1 MNGKIKMEERNLK
14 VLEYDKILRKL
25 ADKAVCPASKEKIA
39 ELFPTTDINEA
50 KRLLGETEEAERYM
64 AKHFEP
70 PIIPLNDIVPALKR
84 AEIGAV
90 LSCKELL
97 DTARVLRVARQLK
110 KYISEDKEESLQYLN
125 IVTECIY
132 DLPETEHEIERCI
145 VSEEEVSSDASAELH
160 SIRTKRERL
169 EDKIRDVLNDMIH
182 SGKYQSALQESLVTM
197 RSGRFVLPV
206 KSEQKGAVPGI
217 VHDSSASGAT
227 VFVEPMQIVEINN
240 EIGKLNG
247 LEKEEIER
255 ILTELTN
262 NVEEHHH
269 LIADDYKYILEADM
283 IFARARLA
291 IDMDASVPKLNADGI
306 IDIKKARHPL
316 LDRKKAVPID
326 VYLGR
331 DFDTLVITGPNTGG
345 KTVTLKTLGLFTLMA
360 QTGLAIPASYG
371 SEIAVFDEVFADIG
385 DEQSIEQSLS
395 TFSSHMVNIVN
406 ILNKANDKSLVLFDE
421 LGAGTDP
428 AEGAALAVS
437 ILEYVKMCGAKT
449 AATTH
454 YSEIKLYALTTDRVE
469 NAACEFDVN
478 SLRPTYKLLIGIP
491 GKSNAFAIA
500 SRLGVSDYIINKAK
514 EHLTAENIHFED
526 LVSELEADRS
536 EAEKAKEEARRI
548 LSENEDEKEK
558 LRLDKERI
566 DRQKDELLREARRE
580 AKAIVKNAQRKT
592 DELIKEAMKALED
605 EDKSKAKKA
614 AEEAKRKLSE
624 DASALDDKLS
634 GDVLMPRNNKIPK
647 KLRLG
652 QEVEVLTLG
661 QRASVMTLPDAK
673 GNLIVQA
680 GILKVT
686 TNISALRE
694 VDNPR
699 VQEKKRPS
707 PGKTAVMKTES
718 AVTELDLRGQMADE
732 AILNLEKFIDDAVLA
747 KLETVRVIHGKG
759 TGVLKN
765 AVRSFCKRSKEVKS
779 ARPGIYGEGEDG
791 VTVITLK

>member
-1 MNGKIKMEERNLK
+1 MEDRNLK
-14 VLEYDKILRKL
+14 VLEYDKILKKL
-25 ADKAVCPASKEKIA
+25 ADKAVCPATKERA
-39 ELFPTTDINEA
+39 SALRPVTDISEA
-50 KRLLGETEEAERYM
+50 KRLLGETGEAERYM

-70 PIIPLNDIVPALKR
+70 PIIPLNDISPALKR

-97 DTARVLRVARQLK
+97 DTARVLRVARGLK
-110 KYISEDKEESLQYLN
+110 KYISEGKEDNLEFLN

-132 DLPETEHEIERCI
+132 ELPETEREIERCI
-145 VSEEEVSSDASAELH
+145 VSEEEVSDDASQELR
-160 SIRTKRERL
+160 SIRSRRGRL
-169 EDKIRDVLNDMIH
+169 EDKIRDVLSDMIR
-182 SGKYQSALQESLVTM
+182 SSKYQSALQESLVTM
-197 RSGRFVLPV
+197 RGGRFVLPV

-217 VHDSSASGAT
+217 VHDSSSSGAT
-227 VFVEPMQIVEINN
+227 VFIEPMQIVEINN
-240 EIGKLNG
+240 EISKLNG

-262 NVEEHHH
+262 NVEEHRQV
-269 LIADDYKYILEADM
+269 IADDYKYILESDI

-291 IDMDASVPKLNADGI
+291 VEMDASIPKLNSDGI
-306 IDIKKARHPL
+306 INIKKARHPL
-316 LDRKKAVPID
+316 LDKKKAVPID

-360 QTGLAIPASYG
+360 QTGLGIPASYG
-371 SEIAVFDEVFADIG
+371 SEISVFDEVFADIG

-395 TFSSHMVNIVN
+395 TFSSHMVNIVD
-406 ILNKANDKSLVLFDE
+406 ILNRANEKTLVLFDE

-454 YSEIKLYALTTDRVE
+454 YSEIKLYALTTDRVQ

-500 SRLGVSDYIINKAK
+500 SRLGVADYIINRAK
-514 EHLTAENIHFED
+514 EHLTAENIRFED

-536 EAEKAKEEARRI
+536 EAEKAREEAARI
-548 LSENEDEKEK
+548 LSENEEEKEK
-558 LRLDKERI
+558 LRLDKERV
-566 DRQKDELLREARRE
+566 DRQKDELLRDARRE
-580 AKAIVKNAQRKT
+580 AKRIVKNAQRRT
-592 DELIKEAMKALED
+592 DEIIKGALKALEEQD
-605 EDKSKAKKA
+605 GAKAKKA
-614 AEEAKRKLSE
+614 ALDAKRKLSQ
-624 DASALDDKLS
+624 DASELDDKLS
-634 GDVLMPRNNKIPK
+634 GDVLMPKNSKVPK

-652 QEVEVLTLG
+652 QEVEVLSLG
-661 QRASVMTLPDAK
+661 QRASVMSLPDAK

-694 VDNPR
+694 VDAPKE
-699 VQEKKRPS
+699 QEKKKSPS
-707 PGKTAVMKTES
+707 GKTSVMKTES

-779 ARPGIYGEGEDG
+779 SRPGIYGEGEDG

>member
-1 MNGKIKMEERNLK
+1 M
-14 VLEYDKILRKL
+14 
-25 ADKAVCPASKEKIA
+25 
-39 ELFPTTDINEA
+39 
-50 KRLLGETEEAERYM
+50 
-64 AKHFEP
+64 
-70 PIIPLNDIVPALKR
+70 
-84 AEIGAV
+84 
-90 LSCKELL
+90 
-97 DTARVLRVARQLK
+97 
-110 KYISEDKEESLQYLN
+110 
-125 IVTECIY
+125 
-132 DLPETEHEIERCI
+132 
-145 VSEEEVSSDASAELH
+145 
-160 SIRTKRERL
+160 
-169 EDKIRDVLNDMIH
+169 
-182 SGKYQSALQESLVTM
+182 
-197 RSGRFVLPV
+197 
-206 KSEQKGAVPGI
+206 
-217 VHDSSASGAT
+217 
-227 VFVEPMQIVEINN
+227 
-240 EIGKLNG
+240 
-247 LEKEEIER
+247 
-255 ILTELTN
+255 
-262 NVEEHHH
+262 
-269 LIADDYKYILEADM
+269 
-283 IFARARLA
+283 
-291 IDMDASVPKLNADGI
+291 
-306 IDIKKARHPL
+306 
-316 LDRKKAVPID
+316 DRKKAVPID